1 MIKKAHTF
9 FAALLITLSTLAQA
23 PDKLNYQAVIRN
35 SSNAL
40 VTNTAIGMQ
49 ISIIKAGTP
58 DTAVYVETQTPTT
71 NGYGLASFR
80 IGEGTLVSGNISTI
94 DWSDGTYSIKTE
106 TDLTGGTTY
115 TITGTTALSSVPYA
129 LQAKTASNLS
139 STAAANL
146 TPSKCNC
153 SSYIIPYMPY
163 HSNATQVIYV
173 ANNPASWFGGTA
185 VPASDI
191 NVEAIDDSGNS
202 YDLGTIGIAPVG
214 RITKLSLLI
223 STKLQTEGFTG
234 TGKFSFRITLTHPEY
249 AIVFAGYSSGTV
261 HRTVEVECVRF

>member
-1 MIKKAHTF
+1 MIKKQITLLAT
-9 FAALLITLSTLAQA
+9 LLITLSTLAQA

-49 ISIIKAGTP
+49 ISIIKVGTP

-115 TITGTTALSSVPYA
+115 TITGTSALSSVPYA

-163 HSNATQVIYV
+163 TATSSQVIYV
-173 ANNPASWFGGTA
+173 TNAPASWFGGTA

-202 YDLGTIGIAPVG
+202 YDLGTIGTAPVG
-214 RITKLSLLI
+214 RITKLGSQI
-223 STKLQTEGFTG
+223 SIELSQTSFTVGKL
-234 TGKFSFRITLTHPEY
+234 SFRITFTHPEY
-249 AIVFAGYSSGTV
+249 AFVYAAYSAGSAY
-261 HRTVEVECVRF
+261 RTVEVECVRF